1 MVFAVRVAITRI
13 FPTSIHNKNWV
24 GEMATWKTNYPN
36 RNLGPNRRINDDLVG
51 GGAVVD
57 GTMILVA
64 SYRKAATQALP
75 GTDFGSP
82 ALIYNTLTWDATDMP
97 APYSVLSQPF
107 ATLSGGTDVT
117 VDVDGVY
124 LIYVNVTV
132 ISNVLELNPDF
143 NVYIFKDDGVTPVCL
158 AVSSP
163 ARFFAEVPGYTIGG
177 TATAHT
183 RLSAGDS
190 IYIQE
195 QSNTARSTVANYGT
209 TLTIFK
215 VAD

>member
-1 MVFAVRVAITRI
+1 MVFAVRVATTRI
-13 FPTSIHNKNWV
+13 FPTSRQNKNWS
-24 GEMATWKTNYPN
+24 GKMATWKTNYPD

-51 GGAVVD
+51 GAVVVD
-57 GTMILVA
+57 GTTILVA

-82 ALIYNTLTWDATDMP
+82 ALIYNTLTWDVTDMP

-163 ARFFAEVPGYTIGG
+163 ARLFAEVAGYTIGG
-177 TATAHT
+177 TATAHA

-195 QSNTARSTVANYGT
+195 ASNTARSTVANYGT